1 MNVETL
7 AHEIQRALTM
17 KEETAE
23 IAGQVADITPISFD
37 SYKLVGGGEAIVLF
51 D

>member
-1 MNVETL
+1 MNLETL
-7 AHEIQRALTM
+7 ALEIQRARTT

-23 IAGQVADITPISFD
+23 IAGQVAEITPISFD
-37 SYKLVGGGEAIVLF
+37 NYKLVGGGEAIVLW